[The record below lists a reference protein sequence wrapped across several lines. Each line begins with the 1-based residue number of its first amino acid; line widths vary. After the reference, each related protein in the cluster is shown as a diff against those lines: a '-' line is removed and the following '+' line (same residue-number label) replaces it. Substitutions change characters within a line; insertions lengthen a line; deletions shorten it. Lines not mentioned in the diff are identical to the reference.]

1 MSAPSTS
8 RPAPLRVAT
17 AQAESRPGD
26 VEANV
31 AAAVALVVEA
41 ARGGARVAVLP
52 ELFLTG
58 YDPQTWHGGPALAD
72 VPAEDPRLAPLTE
85 AAAQHQVVVV
95 VGAAVDHTSGP
106 LSGKRTISLLLAD
119 GRDGGRLDVAYDK
132 QHLTAEEKPWFTPGR
147 RGASLVVD
155 GWELG
160 LGVCYDGCFPEH
172 ARAAAEAGATAYL
185 CPAAYYTGAEHRR
198 DLYYAA
204 RALDNGIYVV
214 LSDLTGTCGGRTFS
228 GGSAVYDP
236 QGRPV
241 VRAGRERAVV
251 YADLEPA
258 EVEVARELNP
268 MTTDR
273 VEPSLLTERVRWEPL
288 AGRVG

>member
-1 MSAPSTS
+1 
-8 RPAPLRVAT
+8 VAT
-17 AQAESRPGD
+17 AQAESRSGD

-31 AAAVALVVEA
+31 ATAVTLIAEA
-41 ARGGARVAVLP
+41 GRRGARVVVLP

-58 YDPQTWHGGPALAD
+58 YDPQTWPDGPALSDA
-72 VPAEDPRLAPLTE
+72 PARDMRLAPLAE
-85 AAAQHQVVVV
+85 AAARHRAVVV
-95 VGAAVDHTSGP
+95 VGTAVDHPSGP
-106 LSGKRTISLLLAD
+106 LSGHRTISLLLAD
-119 GRDGGRLDVAYDK
+119 GRADGRLEVAYDK

-204 RALDNGIYVV
+204 RALDNGLYVV
-214 LSDLTGTCGGRTFS
+214 LSDLTGSCGDHTFS

-241 VRAGRERAVV
+241 VRAGRERTVL

-258 EVEVARELNP
+258 EVELARALNP
-268 MTTDR
+268 MTADR
-273 VEPSLLTERVRWEPL
+273 VEPSLLTERIRWEPL